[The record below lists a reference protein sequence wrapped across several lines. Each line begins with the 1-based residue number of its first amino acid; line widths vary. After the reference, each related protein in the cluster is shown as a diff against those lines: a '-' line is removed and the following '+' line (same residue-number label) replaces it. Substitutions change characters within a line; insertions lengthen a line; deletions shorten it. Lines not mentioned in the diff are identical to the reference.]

1 MIIND
6 IGISDDLDLSNY
18 ILFLNS
24 LDLNINFIEAI
35 GIRDCSADNGKDWI
49 GIESIICLSETQG
62 IYEIDIRFAWSSQ
75 IFKQHLYDY
84 GFDRLESVDRIHRK
98 LILYLCAETT
108 ISLQD
113 TIQHHLVP
121 DEFIIGNYWKSVEHV
136 YISLPYPHP
145 FQLPDLPQVDLKR
158 DLGLDNISPR
168 SIMLEGGLRTRGII
182 KTGNPLIS
190 VITVVYNGEKRLE
203 QTIQSVINQN
213 CDNFEYIIVDG
224 GSDDR
229 TLEIIKKYDSHIDY
243 WVSAKDRGIYD
254 AMNKGIN
261 LANGQW
267 LSFMNCEDLFFDR
280 QSLNSIPL
288 AAEVDFYYSDSII
301 YYDNKRT
308 KLCICSVKTK
318 VFIHQAIVYKK
329 DTHDNGNYLV
339 HDRLIVSDY
348 LFFRQNDRKQWVK
361 LDRPLSIYSMEGL
374 SSTSSRHYVQ
384 KIFIDL
390 ISGDLSELKMSY
402 LIIVKNI
409 KDWIKLIIR
418 WKG

>member
-1 MIIND
+1 MQNM
-6 IGISDDLDLSNY
+6 Y
-18 ILFLNS
+18 IYLGGSPYVKGFSPVGVQKVHEQKTAKSHQNEHARQCPPYQ
-24 LDLNINFIEAI
+24 I
-35 GIRDCSADNGKDWI
+35 KTY
-49 GIESIICLSETQG
+49 CLSEDRE
-62 IYEIDIRFAWSSQ
+62 IYEIDIRFAWSDR
-75 IFKQHLYDY
+75 IFIQNLYDY
-84 GFDRLESVDRIHRK
+84 GFDRLESIDRTHNRQ
-98 LILYLCAETT
+98 LILYLCSETIT
-108 ISLQD
+108 LQD
-113 TIQHHLVP
+113 TLQYHLVP
-121 DEFIIGNYWKSVEHV
+121 DKFIIGNYWKSVEHV
-136 YISLPYPHP
+136 YISLPYPYP
-145 FQLPDLPQVDLKR
+145 FKLPNLPQIYLEQ
-158 DLGLDNISPR
+158 DLGSDNISPR
-168 SIMLEGGLRTRGII
+168 SIILEGGLRTKGII
-182 KTGNPLIS
+182 KTGNLDRPLIS

-213 CDNFEYIIVDG
+213 CDRFEYIIIDG

-254 AMNKGIN
+254 AMNKGIE

-267 LSFMNCEDLFFDR
+267 LSFMNCEDLFFGR
-280 QSLNSIPL
+280 QSLSSIPL
-288 AAEVDFYYSDSII
+288 AAKVDFYYSDSII

-308 KLCICSVKTK
+308 KLCNCSVKTK
-318 VFIHQAIVYKK
+318 VFIHQAIIYKK
-329 DTHDNGNYLV
+329 DTHDRGNYLV
-339 HDRLIVSDY
+339 HDRLIVADY
-348 LFFRQNDRKQWVK
+348 LFFRQNDGKKWVK

-374 SSTSSRHYVQ
+374 SSTSSKHYVQ